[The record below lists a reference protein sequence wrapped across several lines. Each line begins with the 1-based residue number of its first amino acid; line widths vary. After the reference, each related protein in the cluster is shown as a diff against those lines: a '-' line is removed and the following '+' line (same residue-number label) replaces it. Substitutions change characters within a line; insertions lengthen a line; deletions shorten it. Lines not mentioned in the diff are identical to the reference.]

1 LLFLEDKIL
10 DLQLSDRV
18 QNIKPSPT
26 LAVTNRAAELR
37 AAGKDIIGL
46 GAGEPDFDTPK
57 HIKDA
62 AIEALNKGFT
72 KYTAVDGT
80 PSLKKAIIDKFQ
92 RDNGLSYQP
101 EQILVSCGGKQ
112 SFFNMALALLN
123 AGDEVVIP
131 APYWVSYP
139 DMVRIAE
146 GVPVIVET
154 EQSNRFKIT
163 AAQLEAAITPKTKLV
178 VLNSPSNPSGVAY
191 TEAELK
197 ELATVL
203 LKFPNVL
210 IATDDMY
217 EHILWAKGG
226 FHNIV
231 TVCPELYDRTVVMN
245 GVSKAYSMT
254 GWRIGY
260 IGGPVKLVN
269 AMKKIQSQSTS
280 NPTSISQYA
289 AEAALNG
296 NQECIQEMLSA
307 FKVRHDYLVKALNE
321 LPGVECIESDGTF
334 YAFPSFK
341 GAMKA
346 TGCGTDV
353 EFAEKMLIEA
363 EVALVP
369 GSAFGTPGHMR
380 LSYATSMQNL
390 ETAISRLAK
399 ALS

>member
-1 LLFLEDKIL
+1 
-10 DLQLSDRV
+10 
-18 QNIKPSPT
+18 
-26 LAVTNRAAELR
+26 
-37 AAGKDIIGL
+37 
-46 GAGEPDFDTPK
+46 
-57 HIKDA
+57 
-62 AIEALNKGFT
+62 
-72 KYTAVDGT
+72 
-80 PSLKKAIIDKFQ
+80 
-92 RDNGLSYQP
+92 
-101 EQILVSCGGKQ
+101 
-112 SFFNMALALLN
+112 
-123 AGDEVVIP
+123 
-131 APYWVSYP
+131 
-139 DMVRIAE
+139 MVRIAE
-146 GVPVIVET
+146 GTPVIIET
-154 EQSNRFKIT
+154 EQSNRFKMT

-191 TEAELK
+191 TESELK
-197 ELATVL
+197 ELAAVL
-203 LKFPNVL
+203 LKFPNIL

-217 EHILWAKGG
+217 EHILWAEGG
-226 FHNIV
+226 FHNIL

-260 IGGPVKLVN
+260 IAGPEVLVK

-296 NQECIQEMLSA
+296 NQECVQEMLSA
-307 FKVRHDYLVKALNE
+307 FKVRHDYVVKALNE

-346 TGCGTDV
+346 TNCKTDV

-380 LSYATSMQNL
+380 LSYATSMENL
-390 ETAISRLAK
+390 ETAISRLKK